1 MRRTMSRSRHRP
13 RMLVTSA
20 RAYVAA
26 LLDTLTATGYG
37 VWTTTGAGLALD
49 LDLDGRGG
57 VLVPLLLGLV
67 FIALGQV
74 SAALI
79 DIGPRRWR
87 RVVPARR
94 EPMPRHEALLALT
107 SFVVMLAV
115 AGLVRG
121 SNDFW
126 ATRLFGASL
135 ALVSLTTLLAAPS
148 SPLGTAPP
156 VRSRPGGVLSSVFAG
171 GLWLWVIMTLQ
182 TPPGAGTH
190 HGSIHALVFVLL
202 VVGLA
207 AGLATQTPLS
217 IGAGPQRL
225 YQMTA
230 VTLAFAV
237 PCLLL
242 VIASTG
248 LQRTGLALAAT
259 FSCQIGL
266 CVNERLQMP
275 RTGLRS
281 P

>member
-1 MRRTMSRSRHRP
+1 MSVRP
-13 RMLVTSA
+13 A

-26 LLDTLTATGYG
+26 SLDTLTATGYG
-37 VWTTTGAGLALD
+37 VWTMTGAGLAVD

-87 RVVPARR
+87 RAVPVRR
-94 EPMPRHEALLALT
+94 QPMPRREALLALT
-107 SFVVMLAV
+107 TFVVMLAV

-126 ATRLFGASL
+126 ATRLFGGSL

-156 VRSRPGGVLSSVFAG
+156 VRSRPGGVLSAVFAG

-182 TPPGAGTH
+182 MPPG
-190 HGSIHALVFVLL
+190 GSAQQTSAHALVFALL
-202 VVGLA
+202 VLGLA
-207 AGLATQTPLS
+207 AGLALQTPLS
-217 IGAGPQRL
+217 IGDASRRL
-225 YQMTA
+225 YQGLA
-230 VTLAFAV
+230 VVLAFAM

-242 VIASTG
+242 VVASTG
-248 LQRTGLALAAT
+248 LQRTDLALAAT
-259 FSCQIGL
+259 ISCQVGL
-266 CVNERLQMP
+266 CINERLQIPGTGP
-275 RTGLRS
+275 RS
-281 P
+281 S